1 MVIDPF
7 QIALV
12 VIAVFSALFGAI
24 MEGFKLTLGYRGSEE
39 TRIRKERIDSKLRS
53 EIETEMNRFL
63 ESDECKK
70 GSEKRIQIIEE
81 LGYKGYIAEFLTSNI
96 LDKSHSL
103 MKACI
108 KQLPASFL
116 ILFLTV
122 LIAVYSDITQLL
134 MFIIFAIYLAT
145 TVLYFWS
152 AVKSL
157 RKSYFLREKFIKLDE
172 NSALEYAMNLHEE
185 LVNGKLL

>member
-1 MVIDPF
+1 VIDPF

-24 MEGFKLTLGYRGSEE
+24 MEGFRLTLGYRGSEE

-53 EIETEMNRFL
+53 EVETEMNRFL

-96 LDKSHSL
+96 LNKSHSL

-108 KQLPASFL
+108 KQLPTSFL
-116 ILFLTV
+116 MLFLTV
-122 LIAVYSDITQLL
+122 LIAVYSDITQLVF
-134 MFIIFAIYLAT
+134 FIIFAIYLAT

-152 AVKSL
+152 TVKSL
-157 RKSYFLREKFIKLDE
+157 RKTYFLREKFIELEE